1 MIDAESGNLLTFMQP
16 GVNFDEIS
24 MIICEL
30 GKKKKFLCLWLLK
43 VIIATEREIKPF
55 FGIENQFFILT
66 LTMNNIQIINM
77 HTNIKFL
84 KILCKSK

>member
-30 GKKKKFLCLWLLK
+30 GKKKKFLCL
-43 VIIATEREIKPF
+43 
-55 FGIENQFFILT
+55 
-66 LTMNNIQIINM
+66 
-77 HTNIKFL
+77 
-84 KILCKSK
+84 